1 MRSLTGQLRDRVRHY
16 RNVAMESFWV
26 VRRRRPAFDHLV
38 RAYERFSDERGTQLA
53 ASVTYFAFL
62 SFFPL
67 LALAFAIAGYLAEFH
82 VAARDYMEQ
91 AVTNVLPGISGEL
104 PIDAIAEARV
114 GTGVL
119 GVFGLLYAGLAA
131 VASLRQALH
140 VIWLKSVAENPN
152 FFVAKLV
159 DTVVMVVL
167 GTAMLASVALTS
179 VLQTGTRWLL
189 GRVGLDEV
197 GLLVVATRLVG
208 LAVAIAVSMLVFLV
222 LFSRLSGSGRPWRL
236 LWRGALLAAVGFE
249 ILKALGATL
258 IAGTL
263 GNPVYASFAV
273 LVGLLVWI
281 NIVMRMVLFAAA
293 WTATWLPVAPPYPG
307 AVPMSIPA
315 GDTAGP
321 EAPPAPEG
329 EEGRH
334 GDRGPR
340 GRGGLRRTA
349 VLTGAAAGLAGA
361 VWWVRRRLGMGGR
374 ERSPND

>member
-16 RNVAMESFWV
+16 RNVAMESFWAA
-26 VRRRRPAFDHLV
+26 RRRRPGFDHLV
-38 RAYERFSDERGTQLA
+38 RAYERFSDERGNQLA

-67 LALAFAIAGYLAEFH
+67 LALAFAVAGYLAEFH
-82 VAARDYMEQ
+82 VAARDYMER
-91 AVTNVLPGISGEL
+91 AVADALPGISGEL
-104 PIDAIAEARV
+104 PIEAIAESRV

-119 GVFGLLYAGLAA
+119 GVLGLLYAGLGA
-131 VASLRQALH
+131 VSSLRQALH
-140 VIWLKSVAENPN
+140 VIWLKSVSESPN
-152 FFVAKLV
+152 FLVAKLV

-167 GTAMLASVALTS
+167 GTAMLVSVALTS

-189 GRVGLDEV
+189 GGLGLDEV
-197 GLLVVATRLVG
+197 GVLVVATRLVG
-208 LAVAIAVSMLVFLV
+208 LVVAVAVSTLVFLV

-258 IAGTL
+258 LAGTL
-263 GNPVYASFAV
+263 SNPVYASFAV

-281 NIVMRMVLFAAA
+281 NIVMRVVLFAAA

-307 AVPMSIPA
+307 AVPMAVPS
-315 GDTAGP
+315 GDTAVSAGP
-321 EAPPAPEG
+321 PVPAG
-329 EEGRH
+329 ENTRH
-334 GDRGPR
+334 GPRAQR
-340 GRGGLRRTA
+340 GRGGLPRAA

-361 VWWVRRRLGMGGR
+361 VWWLRRRLGMTGR
-374 ERSPND
+374 DRFPND